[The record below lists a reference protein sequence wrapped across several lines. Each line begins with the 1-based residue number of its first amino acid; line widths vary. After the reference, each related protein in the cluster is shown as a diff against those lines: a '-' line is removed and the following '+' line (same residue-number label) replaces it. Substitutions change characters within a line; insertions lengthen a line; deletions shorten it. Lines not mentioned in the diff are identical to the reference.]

1 MIEDNIR
8 MLRQAARITSDEE
21 PIDNDIWC
29 VIAGNV
35 DLIDDIAYKAIAS
48 KNSVKI
54 LFREHVVLNE
64 GKITK
69 KYDFI
74 MLYGNFRMIEKFGN
88 VSTSQGGSFIKVTH
102 YYLNKAENL
111 MVLVAPDDIIREA
124 VKIIEKSRIPFAILQ
139 ES

>member
-1 MIEDNIR
+1 MGEIRRHLRDNNSIR
-8 MLRQAARITSDEE
+8 VSRSLR
-21 PIDNDIWC
+21 
-29 VIAGNV
+29 
-35 DLIDDIAYKAIAS
+35 DIAYKAIAS

-102 YYLNKAENL
+102 YYLNKEEN
-111 MVLVAPDDIIREA
+111 
-124 VKIIEKSRIPFAILQ
+124 
-139 ES
+139 